1 MRQDKE
7 AILKTLYM
15 KFLSCVIIYLA
26 GISFCFSQTDSLAL
40 KKSKKHI
47 YVSAIAGIPIYND
60 FGYKND
66 VSQDH
71 YNIAKSKNKPIYGL
85 NFDFDFNHFTIN
97 ILANY
102 SKNEF
107 SGNQYKLV
115 VAQLNSGS
123 HQVPIYKYYEI
134 YQTIKYDYL
143 QFGAGLGY
151 NLWHKKHNFALTANV
166 MYNLVN
172 SIKIS
177 SYYAPNSALNDRDTS
192 NVYLTKNH
200 KSQDVNGTI
209 AVYGNLRFTYSYLLS
224 KKVMLSFSLNS
235 SFGLFDNYYSSSGS
249 PDYDN
254 SAFGYYVYYQRLI
267 YPAVG
272 IKYMLK

>member
-1 MRQDKE
+1 MRQDNE
-7 AILKTLYM
+7 AILNSVYM
-15 KFLSCVIIYLA
+15 KFLSFIIIYLA
-26 GISFCFSQTDSLAL
+26 GISFCFSQNDSLAL
-40 KKSKKHI
+40 KKSNKHI
-47 YVSAIAGIPIYND
+47 YVSAIAGISVYND
-60 FGYKND
+60 FGYKHS

-71 YNIAKSKNKPIYGL
+71 YNIAKAKNKIICGL
-85 NFDFDFNHFTIN
+85 NFDFGFNHFTIN

-123 HQVPIYKYYEI
+123 HQVPLYKYYEI
-134 YQTIKYDYL
+134 YQNIKYDYL

-151 NLWHKKHNFALTANV
+151 NIWHKKHNYALTANV

-177 SYYAPNSALNDRDTS
+177 SYYAPNSVLNDRDTS
-192 NVYLTKNH
+192 NVYLAKNH

-224 KKVMLSFSLNS
+224 KKVLLSFSLNS

-249 PDYDN
+249 PTYYN
-254 SAFGYYVYYQRLI
+254 SDFGYYVYYQRVI
-267 YPAVG
+267 YPAIG
-272 IKYMLK
+272 IKYKLK